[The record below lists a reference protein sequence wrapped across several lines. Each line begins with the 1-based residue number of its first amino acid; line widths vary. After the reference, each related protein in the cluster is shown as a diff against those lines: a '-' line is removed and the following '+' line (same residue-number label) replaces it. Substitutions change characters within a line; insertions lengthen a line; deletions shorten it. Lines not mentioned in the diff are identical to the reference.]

1 MLNGFEKLTEDI
13 KPHEI
18 ETAKSIVPALSRRVG
33 KENAISNKEMREA
46 ILKHNGKKIDPV
58 RLRRMITY
66 IRAFNLIPM
75 LCANH
80 KGYFVAENREEW
92 DKWTES
98 MRQRIREMQSV
109 LDVAI
114 YFNEGKETL

>member
-1 MLNGFEKLTEDI
+1 MVNGFEKLTEDI

-18 ETAKSIVPALSRRVG
+18 ETAKSIVPALSRRIG
-33 KENAISNKEMREA
+33 KANAISNKEIREA
-46 ILKHNGKKIDPV
+46 VFRHSGKKIDPV

-92 DKWTES
+92 DK
-98 MRQRIREMQSV
+98 
-109 LDVAI
+109 
-114 YFNEGKETL
+114 